1 MGRGQGVK
9 LDRGALSFRAI
20 AGDRGCLALF
30 HGMLASHHYFSSSIG
45 LRLQPWR
52 LLLPDLLGFG
62 DSSKPPV
69 EFTLADHLDCLAD
82 LVSAEGTPEP
92 LVLGGHSL
100 GCLLATALA
109 ARLPEGRVA
118 GIVFL
123 NYPRFT
129 SPGLIHS
136 TLRDGSDHY
145 RQATAGMGDVGHE
158 ELLAVSGDAVQEFAR
173 ILPAA
178 LQEEARRTSPR
189 SLTGTTRHCL
199 FAYRPDPDLD
209 RLAHLPMLFLLGG
222 RDEVAPASFIRER
235 EGHFPRA
242 RWVFVED
249 AGHHLVHTHTELAVR
264 EVSSFLAGIGSP

>member
-1 MGRGQGVK
+1 VR

-52 LLLPDLLGFG
+52 VLLPDLLGFG
-62 DSSKPPV
+62 ESSKPPV
-69 EFTLADHLDCLAD
+69 EFTLADHLECLAD
-82 LVSAEGTPEP
+82 LLSAEGTPEP

-109 ARLPEGRVA
+109 AHLPEGRVS
-118 GIVFL
+118 GLVFF

-136 TLRDGSDHY
+136 TLRNGSDHY
-145 RQATAGMGDVGHE
+145 RQATEGMRDFGHE
-158 ELLAVSGDAVQEFAR
+158 ELLEVSGDAVQEFAR
-173 ILPAA
+173 ILPPA

-199 FAYRPDPDLD
+199 FGYRPDPDLD
-209 RLAHLPMLFLLGG
+209 RLTRLPMLFLLGG
-222 RDEVAPASFIRER
+222 RDEVAPAAFIRER
-235 EGHFPRA
+235 EGHFSRA

-249 AGHHLVHTHTELAVR
+249 AGHHLVHTHTDLAVR
-264 EVSSFLAGIGSP
+264 EVASFLEEVGAP

>member
-1 MGRGQGVK
+1 MT
-9 LDRGALSFRAI
+9 LDRGALSFRAF

-62 DSSKPPV
+62 DSSKPHV
-69 EFTLADHLDCLAD
+69 EFTLGDHLACLAD
-82 LVSAEGTPEP
+82 LLEAEGTPEP

-109 ARLPEGRVA
+109 ARMPEGRVKA
-118 GIVFL
+118 LVFF

-129 SPGLIHS
+129 SPKLIHD
-136 TLRDGSDHY
+136 TLRSGSDHY
-145 RQATAGMGDVGHE
+145 RQATDGMGDPGHE
-158 ELLAVSGDAVQEFAR
+158 ELLGVSGDAVQEFAR
-173 ILPAA
+173 LLPPA

-209 RLAHLPMLFLLGG
+209 RLAGLPMLFLLGG
-222 RDEVAPASFIRER
+222 RDEVAPASFIQER
-235 EGHFPRA
+235 RGDFPRA
-242 RWVFVED
+242 RWVFAED
-249 AGHHLVHTHTELAVR
+249 AGHHLVHTHTDLAVR
-264 EVSSFLAGIGSP
+264 EVAGFLDEVSEP

>member
-1 MGRGQGVK
+1 MERGRDVK
-9 LDRGALSFRAI
+9 LDRAALSFRAI

-30 HGMLASHHYFSSSIG
+30 HGMLASHHYFSSSVG

-62 DSSKPPV
+62 DSSKPAV
-69 EFTLADHLDCLAD
+69 DFTLEDHLACLAD
-82 LVSAEGTPEP
+82 LLAAEGTPEP

-109 ARLPEGRVA
+109 ARLPEGRVS
-118 GIVFL
+118 GLVFF

-136 TLRDGSDHY
+136 TLRSGSDHY
-145 RQATAGMGDVGHE
+145 RQATEGMGDPGHD
-158 ELLAVSGDAVQEFAR
+158 ELLEVSGDAVQEFAR
-173 ILPAA
+173 ILPPA

-189 SLTGTTRHCL
+189 SLAGTARSCL

-209 RLAHLPMLFLLGG
+209 RLTRLPMLFLLGG
-222 RDEVAPASFIRER
+222 RDEVAPAAFIRER
-235 EGHFPRA
+235 EAHFPRA

-249 AGHHLVHTHTELAVR
+249 AGHHLVHTHTDLAVS
-264 EVSSFLAGIGSP
+264 EIASFLGEIGAP